1 MTAAHGNRRRAVLLV
16 TVAAAVAAAGAAPAA
31 AAPVTTVRVS
41 IASNGAPANRAATAA
56 VIAADGHTV
65 AFESAAT
72 NLSVRADTNG
82 ATDVFAR
89 DLRTGIT
96 RRVSVAGS
104 GAQARGRSNVIAIS
118 SDGNLVLFSST
129 AANLVRDDRN
139 GQPDVFVRN
148 IARRT
153 TRRVDLGPGGIEPE
167 GVQPQFPGCCPPIG
181 LDMSPDGR
189 FVLFAAGDPNLL
201 HGRCCLG
208 IFLRDRRL
216 HTTTTIAVNQNFVAG
231 FAARVSDGGR
241 FVAYSIG
248 GIGFTD
254 FPGKTFLLDRAT
266 GTRTRIGASVGNG
279 SIVAGI
285 AGGRYVLFTSY
296 LLGTDDSEVFLYDRT
311 SGTTTHVNVSAAAP
325 YTTHTQA
332 GSVSANGR
340 FATFV
345 SRYSGYVSGDT
356 AGRTDVFRR
365 DLLGATTTRMSLS
378 AAGAQ
383 LTRDSAGGAMSA
395 SGAAVVFITP
405 AAAVPGDTDAVADVF
420 LRLLR

>member
-1 MTAAHGNRRRAVLLV
+1 M
-16 TVAAAVAAAGAAPAA
+16 AAAVAAAGAAPAA
-31 AAPVTTVRVS
+31 AAQVTTVRVS

-56 VIAADGHTV
+56 VISADGHTV
-65 AFESAAT
+65 AFDSAAT

-104 GAQARGRSNVIAIS
+104 GAQARGRSHVIAIS
-118 SDGNLVLFSST
+118 SDGNLVLFSS
-129 AANLVRDDRN
+129 AANLVRGDRN
-139 GQPDVFVRN
+139 RQPDVFVRN
-148 IARRT
+148 VARRT
-153 TRRVDLGPGGIEPE
+153 TTRVDLGPGGIEPE
-167 GVQPQFPGCCPPIG
+167 GVQPQFPGCCSPIG

-189 FVLFAAGDPNLL
+189 FVLYAAGDPNLL

-208 IFLRDRRL
+208 IFLRDRKL
-216 HTTTTIAVNQNFVAG
+216 HTTTTIAVNQNFVAAV
-231 FAARVSDGGR
+231 AARVTDGGR

-254 FPGKTFLLDRAT
+254 FPGKTFLLDRRT
-266 GTRTRIGASVGNG
+266 GMRTRIGASVGDG
-279 SIVAGI
+279 SIVADI
-285 AGGRYVLFTSY
+285 AGGGRYVLFTSY
-296 LLGTDDSEVFLYDRT
+296 LLGTADSEVFLYDHT
-311 SGTTTHVNVSAAAP
+311 AGTTTHVNVSAAAP

-345 SRYSGYVSGDT
+345 SRYPGYVSGDT

-365 DLLGATTTRMSLS
+365 DVTGATTTRMSLS

-383 LTRDSAGGAMSA
+383 LTHDSAGGAMSA
-395 SGAAVVFITP
+395 SGAAVVFLTA

-420 LRLLR
+420 LRLVP

>member
-1 MTAAHGNRRRAVLLV
+1 MMTSVRRAALLV
-16 TVAAAVAAAGAAPAA
+16 TVAAAVAAAGAPAA
-31 AAPVTTVRVS
+31 AAAPPTTVRVS
-41 IASNGAPANRAATAA
+41 IASNGAPANRDATAA

-65 AFESAAT
+65 AFDSAAT
-72 NLSVRADTNG
+72 NLSLRPDTNG
-82 ATDVFAR
+82 AADVFAR
-89 DLRTGIT
+89 DLRTGAT

-104 GAQARGRSNVIAIS
+104 GAQARGRSSVIAIS
-118 SDGNLVLFSST
+118 GDGNLVLFSST
-129 AANLVRDDRN
+129 AANLVPDDRN

-148 IARRT
+148 VARRT

-167 GVQPQFPGCCPPIG
+167 GVQPNFPGCCPPVG

-201 HGRCCLG
+201 QGRCCLG

-216 HTTTTIAVNQNFVAG
+216 HTTTTIAVTQNFVAG

-266 GTRTRIGASVGNG
+266 GTRTRLGASVGDG
-279 SIVAGI
+279 SIVADI

-311 SGTTTHVNVSAAAP
+311 AGTTTHVNVSAAAP

-356 AGRTDVFRR
+356 AGRADVFRR
-365 DLLGATTTRMSLS
+365 DLLAATTTRMSL
-378 AAGAQ
+378 AASGAQ
-383 LTRDSAGGAMSA
+383 LARDSAGGAMSA
-395 SGAAVVFITP
+395 SGAAVVFITRS
-405 AAAVPGDTDAVADVF
+405 AAVPGDADAVADVF

>member
-1 MTAAHGNRRRAVLLV
+1 MTAAGRRAALLV
-16 TVAAAVAAAGAAPAA
+16 IMAAAVAAAGAPAA
-31 AAPVTTVRVS
+31 SAAPPTTVRVS
-41 IASNGAPANRAATAA
+41 IASNGTPANRAATAA
-56 VIAADGHTV
+56 VASADGNVV
-65 AFESAAT
+65 AFDSAAT
-72 NLSVRADTNG
+72 NLSRRADTNG

-89 DLRTGIT
+89 DLRTGVT

-118 SDGNLVLFSST
+118 RDGNLVLFSST

-167 GVQPQFPGCCPPIG
+167 GVQPNFPGCCSPIG

-201 HGRCCLG
+201 RGRCCLG
-208 IFLRDRRL
+208 IFLRDRKL
-216 HTTTTIAVNQNFVAG
+216 HRTTTIAVNQNFVAAV
-231 FAARVSDGGR
+231 AARVSEGGR

-266 GTRTRIGASVGNG
+266 GMRTRLGADVGNG

-296 LLGTDDSEVFLYDRT
+296 LLGTADTEVFLYDRT
-311 SGTTTHVNVSAAAP
+311 AGTTTHVNVSAAAP

-332 GSVSANGR
+332 GAVSADGR

-345 SRYSGYVSGDT
+345 SRYPGYVSGDT

-378 AAGAQ
+378 ASGGQ

-395 SGAAVVFITP
+395 SGAAVVFLTA
-405 AAAVPGDTDAVADVF
+405 AAAVPADTDAVADVF
-420 LRLLR
+420 LRLAQ